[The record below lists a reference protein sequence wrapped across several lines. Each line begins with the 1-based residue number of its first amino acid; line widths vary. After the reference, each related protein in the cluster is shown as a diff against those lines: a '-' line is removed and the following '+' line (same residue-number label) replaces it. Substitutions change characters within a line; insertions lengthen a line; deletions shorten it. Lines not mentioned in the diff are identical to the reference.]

1 MATKS
6 TKRSVGPKT
15 VKDVFKN
22 KFEPF
27 SLLQPD
33 GTIKGKEPDLSKEQL
48 LSMHRWMVESRVFDE
63 RAVNLQRQ
71 GRLGTFAPLSGQEA
85 AQVGSA
91 FALEQRDWLF
101 PSYREHAACA
111 VHGQPWLDILQY
123 WGGNEEGSR
132 MPEGVNIFPVAI
144 PIATQ
149 IIHAVGVAWA
159 AKLQG
164 KDDASLVYFGDGGTS
179 EGDFHEG
186 LNFGGVFKTATV
198 FLCQNNFYAISLP
211 RSRQTAAETIAQ
223 KAIAY
228 GIEGV
233 QVDGND
239 VLAVYSVTQEALK
252 RGRSGGGPTLI
263 EAQTYRY
270 GPHTTADDPT
280 RYRKSEEVE
289 SWKERDPIERL
300 KLYLINKGVWDKAK
314 DTALW
319 EEVRADTAS
328 IVEQY
333 EALPAREVDE
343 MFKYTYAEMPW
354 HLQEQLTE
362 FKAFIAEYGDPN
374 EGHH

>member
-1 MATKS
+1 MVTKS
-6 TKRSVGPKT
+6 KVNKPVT

-27 SLLQPD
+27 SLLNPD
-33 GTIKGKEPDLSKEQL
+33 GSLNGAAPELSDEQL
-48 LSMHRWMVESRVFDE
+48 LAMHKMMVQARVFDE

-71 GRLGTFAPLSGQEA
+71 GRLGTFAPLAGQEA

-91 FALEQRDWLF
+91 FALKKTDWLF

-111 VHGQPWLDILQY
+111 VHGQEWLDILKY

-132 MPEGVNIFPVAI
+132 VPDDVNVFPVSI

-149 IIHAVGVAWA
+149 IIHATGMAWA
-159 AKLQG
+159 AKIQG

-186 LNFGGVFKTATV
+186 LNFAGVYKTATV
-198 FLCQNNFYAISLP
+198 FFCQNNFYAISLP
-211 RSRQTAAETIAQ
+211 RASQTSAESIAQ
-223 KAIAY
+223 KAISY

-239 VLAVYSVTQEALK
+239 VLAVYQVTKDAIE
-252 RGRSGGGPTLI
+252 RGRAGEGPTLI

-280 RYRKSEEVE
+280 RYRDSAEVE
-289 SWKERDPIERL
+289 AWKKRDPIERL
-300 KLYLINKGVWDKAK
+300 KNYINEKGIWDQGK
-314 DTALW
+314 DEALW
-319 EEVRADTAS
+319 EEVRAQMAKV
-328 IVEQY
+328 VESY
-333 EALPAREVDE
+333 EALEARPVEE
-343 MFKYTYAEMPW
+343 IFKYTYAEMPW
-354 HLQEQLTE
+354 HLQEQLE
-362 FKAFIAEYGDPN
+362 DLKAFIQEYGDPN

>member
-6 TKRSVGPKT
+6 KANKPVT

-22 KFEPF
+22 KFTPYT
-27 SLLQPD
+27 LLNPD
-33 GTIKGKEPDLSKEQL
+33 GTLNGPAPDLSPEQL
-48 LSMHRWMVESRVFDE
+48 QAMHRVMVEARVFDE

-91 FALEQRDWLF
+91 FALRKTDWLF

-111 VHGQPWLDILQY
+111 LHGQPWLDILKY
-123 WGGNEEGSR
+123 WGGNEDGSR
-132 MPEGVNIFPVAI
+132 VPDDVNIFPVAI

-149 IIHAVGVAWA
+149 IIHAVGAAWA
-159 AKLQG
+159 AKIQG
-164 KDDASLVYFGDGGTS
+164 KDDATLVFFGDGGTS

-186 LNFGGVFKTATV
+186 LNFAGVFKTATV

-211 RSRQTAAETIAQ
+211 RESQTSSESIAQ
-223 KAIAY
+223 KAISY
-228 GIEGV
+228 GIEGI

-239 VLAVYSVTQEALK
+239 VLAMYQMTKEAFD
-252 RGRSGGGPTLI
+252 RGRAGEGPTLI

-280 RYRKSEEVE
+280 RYRDSAEVDQ
-289 SWKERDPIERL
+289 WKERDPIERL
-300 KLYLINKGVWDKAK
+300 KNYMISQSIWDDGKEE
-314 DTALW
+314 ALW
-319 EEVRADTAS
+319 EDVRAQMAKV
-328 IVEQY
+328 VEDY
-333 EALPAREVDE
+333 EALPERPVEE
-343 MFKYTYAEMPW
+343 IFKYTFEEMPW
-354 HLQEQLTE
+354 HLEEQLAE
-362 FKAFIAEYGDPN
+362 LKDFIAEYGNPN

>member
-6 TKRSVGPKT
+6 KLHKPKT
-15 VKDVFKN
+15 VADSFKN
-22 KFEPF
+22 RFEPF
-27 SLLQPD
+27 KLLSPE
-33 GTIKGKEPDLSKEQL
+33 GELLGEAPELGNEQL
-48 LSMHRWMVESRVFDE
+48 LTMYRWMVEARIFDE

-91 FALEQRDWLF
+91 FALKKSDWLF

-111 VHGQPWLDILQY
+111 VHGQPWLSILTY

-132 MPEGVNIFPVAI
+132 MPADVNVFPVSI
-144 PIATQ
+144 PIGTQ
-149 IIHAVGVAWA
+149 IIHAVGMSWG

-164 KDDASLVYFGDGGTS
+164 KQDAAIAYFGDGGTS

-186 LNFGGVFKTATV
+186 LNFAGVYNTATV
-198 FLCQNNFYAISLP
+198 FFCQNNFYAISLP
-211 RSRQTAAETIAQ
+211 RSAQTAAQSIAQ

-228 GIEGV
+228 GIEGI

-239 VLAVYSVTQEALK
+239 VLAVYAVTQEALE
-252 RGRSGGGPTLI
+252 RGRAGQGPTLI

-289 SWKERDPIERL
+289 EWKVRDPILRL
-300 KLYLINKGVWDKAK
+300 RRFLLNKGIWTEAK
-314 DTALW
+314 DEALW
-319 EEVRADTAS
+319 EEARARIGKVVDA
-328 IVEQY
+328 Y
-333 EALPAREVDE
+333 EALPQRPVDDI
-343 MFKYTYAEMPW
+343 FKYVFAEMPW
-354 HLQEQLTE
+354 HLREQLDE
-362 FKAFIAEYGDPN
+362 LKRFIAEYGDPN

>member
-1 MATKS
+1 MTTKS
-6 TKRSVGPKT
+6 KVNKPIT

-22 KFEPF
+22 KFKPY
-27 SLLQPD
+27 SILAPD
-33 GTIKGKEPDLSKEQL
+33 GTLKGPEPELSDEQL
-48 LSMHRWMVESRVFDE
+48 AAIYRYMVEARVFDE

-91 FALEQRDWLF
+91 FALRKTDWLF
-101 PSYREHAACA
+101 QSYREHAACA
-111 VHGQPWLDILQY
+111 VHGQGWLDILKY

-132 MPEGVNIFPVAI
+132 MPEDVNVFPVAI

-149 IIHAVGVAWA
+149 LIHAVGAAWA
-159 AKLQG
+159 SKIMG
-164 KDDASLVYFGDGGTS
+164 NDDVTLVYFGDGGTS

-186 LNFGGVFKTATV
+186 LNFAGVYNTATV
-198 FLCQNNFYAISLP
+198 FFCQNNFYAISLP
-211 RSRQTAAETIAQ
+211 RSSQTSAESIAQ

-239 VLAVYSVTQEALK
+239 VLAVYQVTKEAVE

-280 RYRKSEEVE
+280 RYRKAEEVE
-289 SWKERDPIERL
+289 KWKERDPIERL
-300 KLYLINKGVWDKAK
+300 KRFMIGKKIWSEKK
-314 DTALW
+314 DEALW
-319 EEVRADTAS
+319 EEVRAQIAKV
-328 IVEQY
+328 VEDY
-333 EALPAREVDE
+333 EAMPERPVEE
-343 MFKYTYAEMPW
+343 IFKYTYAEMPW
-354 HLQEQLTE
+354 HLREQLE
-362 FKAFIAEYGDPN
+362 ELKGFIAEYGDPN
-374 EGHH
+374 KGH